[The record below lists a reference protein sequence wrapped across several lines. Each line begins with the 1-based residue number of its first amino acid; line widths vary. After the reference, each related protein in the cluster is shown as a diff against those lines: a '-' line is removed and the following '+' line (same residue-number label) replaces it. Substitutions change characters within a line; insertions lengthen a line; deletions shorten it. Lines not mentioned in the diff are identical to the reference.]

1 MEDNFFEMPIDMNKS
16 LAEIMDS
23 TDKSRIFLTSDWHI
37 MKYKYQKGRNYVN
50 TNEIVKWC
58 KDNIKSNDI
67 FMYLG
72 DLCYRYANKEDSKK
86 AQEIYKSLPGIKV
99 LILGNHDIH
108 QGEDF
113 YNNCGFDYVFTE
125 FEYHDIVFTH
135 RPINMI
141 MRGNLSG
148 LNIHGHIHELTNDYD
163 FLDPSR
169 NINVYPNNYDNKPT
183 TLKYILNHINKL
195 TKDNKPNNTTDLSDG
210 LTESSRIIRDYLGSQ
225 LDDSNIINEN
235 YIISKNDLYINF
247 DKFESGKSN
256 VLLVTGFSGSGKSTL
271 ASQLAKKYKCEHY
284 ELDLLS
290 FYFEGKFWGNNVD
303 LDDLR
308 MYEPGLAKFINTN
321 NLVYGEVPDT
331 KTQRQLFEKYIRFL
345 IKYCKGQK
353 DKRFIIEGVQLYEI
367 FDKDKPQTTIYNNPL
382 IIKGTSALKSALQAA
397 NRNSKDADR
406 SFLKEFP
413 ALLKWLLKDN
423 NKLNKLIKSLN

>member
-1 MEDNFFEMPIDMNKS
+1 MGLFF
-16 LAEIMDS
+16 
-23 TDKSRIFLTSDWHI
+23 
-37 MKYKYQKGRNYVN
+37 
-50 TNEIVKWC
+50 
-58 KDNIKSNDI
+58 NI
-67 FMYLG
+67 
-72 DLCYRYANKEDSKK
+72 
-86 AQEIYKSLPGIKV
+86 
-99 LILGNHDIH
+99 
-108 QGEDF
+108 
-113 YNNCGFDYVFTE
+113 
-125 FEYHDIVFTH
+125 
-135 RPINMI
+135 
-141 MRGNLSG
+141 
-148 LNIHGHIHELTNDYD
+148 
-163 FLDPSR
+163 
-169 NINVYPNNYDNKPT
+169 PNN
-183 TLKYILNHINKL
+183 
-195 TKDNKPNNTTDLSDG
+195 
-210 LTESSRIIRDYLGSQ
+210 
-225 LDDSNIINEN
+225 SNIVNEN

-256 VLLVTGFSGSGKSTL
+256 VLLVTGFSGSGKSIL

-308 MYEPGLAKFINTN
+308 MYEPGLAKFINAN

-345 IKYCKGQK
+345 IKYCKEQK

-397 NRNSKDADR
+397 NRNSKDTDR

-423 NKLNKLIKSLN
+423 SKLNKLIKSLN